1 LKFQERSK
9 KLNYLVR
16 GLKRG
21 RLCSEY
27 KAFFGKE
34 SRSMAKGTVK
44 RIMRDRGFGFISAED
59 GREIFFHRS
68 ELQNVSFEELQ
79 EGDSLEFNVVKGDK
93 GPQAI
98 GVKKA
103 GE

>member
-1 LKFQERSK
+1 
-9 KLNYLVR
+9 
-16 GLKRG
+16 
-21 RLCSEY
+21 
-27 KAFFGKE
+27 
-34 SRSMAKGTVK
+34 MAKGTVK

-68 ELQNVSFEELQ
+68 ELQNVNFEDLQ
-79 EGDSLEFNVVKGDK
+79 EGDTLEFNVVKGAK

-98 GVKKA
+98 GIKKA